1 VAKNDT
7 ILLDGIIDQRVADTF
22 PSGKRDEV
30 FEFLCFEQVL
40 KNYDLSREEIE
51 SGWVDGRDDG
61 GIDGFFTFVNGHL
74 LRDPKDFAW
83 PRASAEITV
92 WVLTCKHHDTFQQ
105 APLNSLYASVSEL
118 FDFSI
123 DRDHFKGAYSAS
135 LAHARALFQAAYR
148 RLAAASPTLSIRY
161 AYVSRGDVKAVEPN
175 VRARANQTVE
185 ITRPLFSSSECRFD
199 FIGAAE
205 LVTMYRRV
213 KKFSIELPVHEFLSR
228 GQSGYIV
235 LSGLKQYADF
245 VTDDAGNLRRYLFD
259 SNVRD
264 YLGSTQVNADILKTL
279 ADLDSPDFWWLNNGV
294 TILAID
300 ATVVGKTI
308 NLVDIQI
315 VNGLQTTES
324 IYRHFRSGGCA
335 TGDRSLMIK
344 IVVSKDVR
352 HRDRIIQATNNQNV
366 VETAGL
372 RASDKVQRDIEE
384 FLEQRGWYYE
394 RRKNY
399 YKNIGKPQDRF
410 VTPMFLAG
418 GFVSLVM
425 KNPAHGS
432 KLRSKFMRKDTSY
445 QMVFSDRHS
454 IHVWLA
460 ITEIVKRVETGLNK
474 LRPPVGGGERF
485 LAGWRN
491 LIAFLIVA
499 KLTGRFSYSV
509 ADLINLDVAQV
520 TPALVVETWNL
531 VNAEMG
537 ESYRGGTAKKAM
549 FAAACCVRAAN
560 NYGLADIEVVGRRT
574 IPQTH
579 DSGKVEK
586 SERKQQRRE
595 EMLLQWKVA
604 DELVNQVDALLP
616 PQPWKSGIHH
626 EIAGKLSLDPKDVS
640 AAIGRLIRSGRRH
653 RQRDGVVYGADGAII
668 AVDHGRAEV
677 KADNAV
683 GQQEA
688 D

>member
-1 VAKNDT
+1 MAKNDT
-7 ILLDGIIDQRVADTF
+7 ILLDGIIDQRVAEEC

-40 KNYDLSREEIE
+40 KNFDLSREEIE

-74 LRDPKDFAW
+74 LRDPKNFSW
-83 PRASAEITV
+83 PKASAEITV

-105 APLNSLYASVSEL
+105 APLNSLYATVSEL

-123 DRDHFKGAYSAS
+123 DRQHFKGAYSAL
-135 LAHARALFQAAYR
+135 LAQARVLFQTAYR
-148 RLAAASPTLSIRY
+148 RLAAASPSLTIRY
-161 AYVSRGDVKAVEPN
+161 AYVSRGDVKAVEAN
-175 VRARANQTVE
+175 VRARADQTVE
-185 ITRPLFSSSECRFD
+185 ITKPLFSSSECRFD

-205 LVTMYRRV
+205 LVAMYRRV
-213 KKFSIELPVHEFLSR
+213 KKFSIELPVNEYLSR

-279 ADLDSPDFWWLNNGV
+279 SGAEGPDFWWLNNGV
-294 TILAID
+294 TILATD

-324 IYRHFRSGGCA
+324 IYRHYRNGGCA

-344 IVVSKDVR
+344 IVVSRDVR
-352 HRDRIIQATNNQNV
+352 HRDHIIQATNNQNV

-384 FLEQRGWYYE
+384 YLEQHCWYYE
-394 RRKNY
+394 RRRNY

-425 KNPAHGS
+425 KNPANGS
-432 KLRSKFMRKDTSY
+432 KLRAKFMRKDKSY
-445 QMVFSDRHS
+445 EMVFSDRHA
-454 IHVWLA
+454 IEVWLA
-460 ITEIVKRVETGLNK
+460 ITEIVKRVEAGLNK
-474 LRPPVGGGERF
+474 LRPPGGGSEGF

-491 LIAFLIVA
+491 LIAFLMVS
-499 KLTGRFSYSV
+499 KLTGRFSYST
-509 ADLINLDVAQV
+509 ADLIGFEFALV
-520 TPALVVETWNL
+520 TPALVAELWNL
-531 VNAEMG
+531 VKAEMG
-537 ESYRGGTAKKAM
+537 NHYKRAAAKKAL
-549 FAAACCVRAAN
+549 FVAGCCMRAAKD
-560 NYGLADIEVVGRRT
+560 YGIKDLEVVGKRT
-574 IPQTH
+574 VLEFS
-579 DSGKVEK
+579 DSGNFEKQRRRDEKKRLRPKVE
-586 SERKQQRRE
+586 
-595 EMLLQWKVA
+595 
-604 DELVNQVDALLP
+604 DEIINKVDALLP
-616 PQPWKSGIHH
+616 PQPWKPGIHH
-626 EIAGKLSLDPKDVS
+626 EIAAKLSLNPKYVS
-640 AAIGRLIRSGRRH
+640 AAIGRLILSARRNH
-653 RQRDGVVYGADGAII
+653 QCDGVVYGNDGSII
-668 AVDHGRAEV
+668 AVDHDRAR
-677 KADNAV
+677 
-683 GQQEA
+683 Q
-688 D
+688 